1 MQQSL
6 TQSPTLHLLR
16 RNRKDPEYL
25 RHDLDDYASHGRS
38 RGDPSVYLK
47 SMEETFDAI
56 KNLDE
61 LVSVRAGIFSRLR
74 GLGVKNRLHEDDM
87 KDTYRE
93 ENANPREDY
102 VCWWKRLKV
111 NIRARI
117 FREKCIDTH

>member
-1 MQQSL
+1 
-6 TQSPTLHLLR
+6 
-16 RNRKDPEYL
+16 
-25 RHDLDDYASHGRS
+25 
-38 RGDPSVYLK
+38 
-47 SMEETFDAI
+47 MEETFDAI
-56 KNLDE
+56 KYLDE
-61 LVSVRAGIFSRLR
+61 LVSARAGIFSRLR

-102 VCWWKRLKV
+102 VCWWKSLKV